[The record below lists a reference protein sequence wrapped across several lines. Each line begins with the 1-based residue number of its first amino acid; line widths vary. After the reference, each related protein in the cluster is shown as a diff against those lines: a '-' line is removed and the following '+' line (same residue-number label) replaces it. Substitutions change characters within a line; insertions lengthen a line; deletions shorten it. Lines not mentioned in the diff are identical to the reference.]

1 MEIIYNLG
9 LNLISNSIMNH
20 TLPDEASAR
29 MKDLYNRAPFPEVM
43 EGKLPGSNVLLMHWI
58 AASVGRDDIGK
69 NGSRILLA
77 GCGSGEEA
85 LTIGQL
91 FPEAQIVGID
101 FSEVSIQKA
110 KKLAEE
116 SGHQN
121 LSFYTADLMI
131 EAQFNRFEPFD
142 IILCHGVADYV
153 TNTEQLFKTF
163 SQCLRPKGVLCMTVN
178 SPNHPAGRIRT
189 AFKRLGLDPVDFED
203 TAEQRK
209 LLQLVDRLMANDS
222 GLQGIAIA
230 PKSYLDVDIF
240 APIAH
245 HDSISDWAKRATE
258 QGLNFAG
265 SMDAVLGL
273 TQVSDNELPFLYNL
287 DKPALSVWMSNLCRR
302 PGIQM
307 LFTKQKIEELDFS
320 DLHSLMNWRPK
331 LDSCLGAL
339 PELSGS
345 PEDIKTLTIRFQ
357 GMPDFVIDT
366 TAYDLELLRH
376 CDGKSSLSEIIS
388 RIPEK
393 GNLGKL
399 IANLYRLYQYGLL
412 GSCAAQTL

>member
-1 MEIIYNLG
+1 MYNLG

-43 EGKLPGSNVLLMHWI
+43 QGKLPSNNVLLMHWI

-131 EAQFNRFEPFD
+131 EAQFNQFEPFD
-142 IILCHGVADYV
+142 LILCHGVADYV
-153 TNTEQLFKTF
+153 TNTEQLFKTIC
-163 SQCLRPKGVLCMTVN
+163 QCLRPKGVLCMTVN
-178 SPNHPAGRIRT
+178 SPNHPAARIRT
-189 AFKRLGLDPVDFED
+189 AFRTVGLDPVDFED

-245 HDSISDWAKRATE
+245 HDSISVWAERANE

-273 TQVSDNELPFLYNL
+273 TQVSDHELPFLYNL
-287 DKPALSVWMSNLCRR
+287 GKPALSLWMSNLCRR

-307 LFTKQKIEELDFS
+307 LFTKQKIEEPDFS
-320 DLHSLMNWRPK
+320 DLHSLMDWRPK
-331 LDSCLGAL
+331 LDSCLGSL
-339 PELSGS
+339 PELSGN

-376 CDGKSSLSEIIS
+376 CDGKSSLSEIVS